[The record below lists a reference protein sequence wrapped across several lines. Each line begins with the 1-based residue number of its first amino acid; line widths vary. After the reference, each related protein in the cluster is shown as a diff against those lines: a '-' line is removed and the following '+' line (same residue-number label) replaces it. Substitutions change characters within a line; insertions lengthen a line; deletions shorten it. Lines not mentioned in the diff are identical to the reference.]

1 MVKCQLFYQSGKNKE
16 NCPRFPMK
24 ELLCLVENVTDT
36 LITDFER
43 INSFPTCVPL
53 NFKYLVKI
61 HTKSL
66 VVLIVTNY
74 GISK

>member
-1 MVKCQLFYQSGKNKE
+1 
-16 NCPRFPMK
+16 MK

-43 INSFPTCVPL
+43 INSFPACFPL

-74 GISK
+74 GISN